1 MAAVKWIKLMTEMFD
16 NAKIKYLRTLP
27 EGNNIVLFWVMLLT
41 KAGKCNSNGYVFLT
55 ENIPYTQ
62 EMLAAEFGF
71 ELNTVKLALESLKR
85 LNMIQLKEEIIE
97 ICGWEQYQN
106 IDGLERIRE
115 QTRKRVANYR
125 NKQKLIDCNVTSN
138 VTVTQGNA
146 IEEEEEEERDIDIE
160 EEREEEK
167 KIDLNIFIQKWNSLG
182 LNKIISIK
190 NSRLKHLKA
199 RIEEYSIDEVIET
212 IEKVNE
218 SSFLKGNN
226 DRNWIADFDWLLNPN
241 NFIKVM
247 EDKYKDKAIKS
258 VKTTIVKG
266 NASNFNNFSGRNYSE
281 RYEYLQE
288 QMLLGQATPEEIEE
302 FNSMRGG
309 D

>member
-138 VTVTQGNA
+138 VTVTQSNA
-146 IEEEEEEERDIDIE
+146 IEEDKEEDIDIYNISKDILCNKNLLQIVE
-160 EEREEEK
+160 AWNN
-167 KIDLNIFIQKWNSLG
+167 LNLSKLITIKSNSNRFKL
-182 LNKIISIK
+182 LQ
-190 NSRLKHLKA
+190 A
-199 RIEEYSIDEVIET
+199 RIKEVGIDKVIET
-212 IEKVNE
+212 INSINN
-218 SSFLKGNN
+218 SSFLKGQNN
-226 DRNWIADFDWLLNPN
+226 KGWVITFDWLIKPN
-241 NFIKVM
+241 NFIKVLEGNYLDKGGNEYGNNRVRSFGQNTGKSESQFQVKINTRNHKLTA
-247 EDKYKDKAIKS
+247 EDEAR
-258 VKTTIVKG
+258 
-266 NASNFNNFSGRNYSE
+266 AE
-281 RYEYLQE
+281 REL
-288 QMLLGQATPEEIEE
+288 I
-302 FNSMRGG
+302 
-309 D
+309 